1 MEFNRVVAHA
11 EVERVFNGAPAESV
25 DVEFLRLDLPSSL
38 ARLDEGERAVLFLR
52 RRDGRYGLVDP
63 STAKI
68 PVDRVDEQTRR
79 ALLEARDGAAGEV
92 ARIATEILSAIAVT
106 PG

>member
-1 MEFNRVVAHA
+1 M
-11 EVERVFNGAPAESV
+11 
-25 DVEFLRLDLPSSL
+25 
-38 ARLDEGERAVLFLR
+38 LFLR